1 MNIDESLEKDL
12 DFKIIQRFILR
23 NIYLI
28 FLISFIPG
36 ASNLINKRFFSS
48 RYFGEIKFYI
58 NKPIKQTKIYD
69 QTIENNIILLNDE
82 QPYNSLKLADKCYYD
97 NIDSFQRSLISSKR
111 DISFREFILANKKL
125 PSDLIY
131 NPKFL
136 EVKFSID
143 KDIHTISY
151 KDKNPRNTLILLDNF
166 IDFNKAII
174 NKRIKNCISSFV
186 IYLSQIENNFNL
198 NNINILDSNQ
208 KELNNIINDL
218 KNQKLLLQA
227 LQEIDQ
233 VSISKLYETEK
244 PLKEKFSIID
254 FILYWVFPSFILA
267 IIISYIYEIK
277 SKKLFEIE
285 QIKQVLNLNQLGTLL
300 KNSEYNKFILSSIL
314 KNNNLKDKSELKII
328 GNNNVLKTDNALK
341 EYSILSI
348 DEIELNS
355 KNKYIAIFIIGQT
368 TKDEINQIKIKYTI
382 YNLNFI
388 GWLLYDEKNNT
399 FSF

>member
-97 NIDSFQRSLISSKR
+97 NIDSFQRSLISSKS

-174 NKRIKNCISSFV
+174 NKR
-186 IYLSQIENNFNL
+186 
-198 NNINILDSNQ
+198 
-208 KELNNIINDL
+208 
-218 KNQKLLLQA
+218 
-227 LQEIDQ
+227 
-233 VSISKLYETEK
+233 
-244 PLKEKFSIID
+244 
-254 FILYWVFPSFILA
+254 
-267 IIISYIYEIK
+267 
-277 SKKLFEIE
+277 
-285 QIKQVLNLNQLGTLL
+285 
-300 KNSEYNKFILSSIL
+300 
-314 KNNNLKDKSELKII
+314 
-328 GNNNVLKTDNALK
+328 
-341 EYSILSI
+341 
-348 DEIELNS
+348 
-355 KNKYIAIFIIGQT
+355 
-368 TKDEINQIKIKYTI
+368 
-382 YNLNFI
+382 
-388 GWLLYDEKNNT
+388 
-399 FSF
+399 

>member
-1 MNIDESLEKDL
+1 M
-12 DFKIIQRFILR
+12 
-23 NIYLI
+23 
-28 FLISFIPG
+28 
-36 ASNLINKRFFSS
+36 
-48 RYFGEIKFYI
+48 
-58 NKPIKQTKIYD
+58 
-69 QTIENNIILLNDE
+69 
-82 QPYNSLKLADKCYYD
+82 
-97 NIDSFQRSLISSKR
+97 
-111 DISFREFILANKKL
+111 
-125 PSDLIY
+125 
-131 NPKFL
+131 
-136 EVKFSID
+136 
-143 KDIHTISY
+143 
-151 KDKNPRNTLILLDNF
+151 
-166 IDFNKAII
+166 
-174 NKRIKNCISSFV
+174 
-186 IYLSQIENNFNL
+186 
-198 NNINILDSNQ
+198 
-208 KELNNIINDL
+208 
-218 KNQKLLLQA
+218 
-227 LQEIDQ
+227 QEIDQ
-233 VSISKLYETEK
+233 VSISKLYETDK

-277 SKKLFEIE
+277 SKKLFDIQ

-314 KNNNLKDKSELKII
+314 KNNNLKDISELKII

-368 TKDEINQIKIKYTI
+368 TKDEINQIKTKYTI